1 MSAAPDTLAS
11 LLNPALVV
19 VREGIEAVLIV
30 ASLGASLRRS
40 SAAGLRRALW
50 GGVALAVLATIATW
64 LGAAALLGLMG
75 GVGRY
80 LEAGVSIASVLIL
93 LLITNWFFHRVYWT
107 GWVAKFHAQKKR
119 RLAGDS
125 GQLVGMVTIGFTST
139 YREGF
144 EAVLFLQALA
154 LQTSTSSVVSG
165 AVAGT
170 LVVVAA
176 GAVVLGMQLRLPYK
190 KMLVATGLMISAV
203 LVVMVGN
210 TVHAMQE
217 VGWMTSTPSPV
228 AVPAWAGPWFGT
240 YGTIEAVLGQV
251 VAAAV
256 VFGSYWFA
264 ERRHRPA
271 RIHPWRTLRATGI
284 LVSSLVESS

>member
-1 MSAAPDTLAS
+1 MSAGPDTVAS

-19 VREGIEAVLIV
+19 VREGIEGVLIV
-30 ASLGASLRRS
+30 ASLGASLRGS
-40 SAAGLRRALW
+40 TTAGLRRALW
-50 GGVALAVLATIATW
+50 GGVVLALLATIATW
-64 LGAAALLGLMG
+64 LGAAALLGSLG
-75 GVGRY
+75 GVSRY

-107 GWVAKFHAQKKR
+107 GWVAKFHQQKKR

-125 GQLVGMVTIGFTST
+125 GQLVGMVTLGFTST

-144 EAVLFLQALA
+144 EAVLFLQALG

-165 AVAGT
+165 AAVGT

-176 GAVVLGMQLRLPYK
+176 GAAVLGMQLRLPYK

-217 VGWMTSTPSPV
+217 VGWMTTTPSVVPV
-228 AVPAWAGPWFGT
+228 PSWAGPWFGS
-240 YGTIEAVLGQV
+240 YGSIEAIGSQVL
-251 VAAAV
+251 AAAV
-256 VFGSYWFA
+256 VFGSYWLA

-271 RIHPWRTLRATGI
+271 PQHRWRIVRLTGI
-284 LVSSLVESS
+284 LVSSLLETG